1 MRKILEIPDNTFA
14 FTITLFTKDNGQ
26 INGHIAAVGR
36 DDFYKDVI
44 KIKAGDQTN
53 DTGEGT
59 T

>member
-1 MRKILEIPDNTFA
+1 MRKIIEIPDTTFS
-14 FTITLFTKDNGQ
+14 FTITLFTEDNGQ
-26 INGHIAAVGR
+26 LNGHIAAVSR

-44 KIKAGDQTN
+44 EITVEDQTN